1 MKRSIYLGL
10 IVLFVASLSACNS
23 YNYYTAGLNRTNMS
37 RYHTFAWLPMGSGKG
52 KAPGNV
58 VAADAKIKDAATSA
72 LESKGL
78 SISQKQPD
86 LLISYTTTVGRG
98 TRTTYYTNYG
108 WGGWGGYGWGGFGLG
123 WGYGWRGYGWGGF
136 SPYYY
141 YGAPFAYTGGL
152 TYADQEHYK
161 EGTLIID
168 LIDRRTRKVVW
179 RGYGVGEVHHDPQKN
194 VDDIPKVVSGIIN
207 QLSLQAPSAPP
218 RMIRTMNS

>member
-52 KAPGNV
+52 KAPGNI

>member
-52 KAPGNV
+52 KAPSNIV
-58 VAADAKIKDAATSA
+58 TADAKIKDAATSA
-72 LESKGL
+72 LQNKGL

-141 YGAPFAYTGGL
+141 YGAPFAYSGGL

-194 VDDIPKVVSGIIN
+194 IDDIPKVVSGIIN

>member
-10 IVLFVASLSACNS
+10 IVLIVASLSACNS

-52 KAPGNV
+52 KAPSNIV
-58 VAADAKIKDAATSA
+58 TADAKIKDAATSA
-72 LESKGL
+72 LQNKGL

-141 YGAPFAYTGGL
+141 YGAPFAYSGGL

-194 VDDIPKVVSGIIN
+194 IDDIPKVVSGIIN
-207 QLSLQAPSAPP
+207 QLNLQPPSAPP